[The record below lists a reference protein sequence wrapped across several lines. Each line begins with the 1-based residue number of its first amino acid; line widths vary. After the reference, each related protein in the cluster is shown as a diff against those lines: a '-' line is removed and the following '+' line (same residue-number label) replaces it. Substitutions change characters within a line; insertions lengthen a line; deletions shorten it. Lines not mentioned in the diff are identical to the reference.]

1 MTTPAQDD
9 HPEFCYESIE
19 RMYAGD
25 LFDAIKRAEND
36 GRTWITDAQGRRV
49 AAIVPAVDLE
59 YWEHGI

>member
-1 MTTPAQDD
+1 MTTPPPQDD

-19 RMYAGD
+19 RLHE
-25 LFDAIKRAEND
+25 LFDAIKRAESD